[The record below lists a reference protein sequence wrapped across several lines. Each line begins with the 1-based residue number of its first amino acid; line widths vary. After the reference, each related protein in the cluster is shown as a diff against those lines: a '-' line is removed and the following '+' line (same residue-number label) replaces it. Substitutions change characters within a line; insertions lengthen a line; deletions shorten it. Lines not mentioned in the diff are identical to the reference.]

1 MRPSTDK
8 EKEAKRVLAKLE
20 RGEDERLVVKVSQ
33 RTRWGVKAAASARR
47 MTVKA
52 FLLSLA
58 KGAGADIDPADLGA
72 EE

>member
-1 MRPSTDK
+1 MRPSSSK
-8 EKEAKRVLAKLE
+8 QAARVLEKLE

-52 FLLSLA
+52 FLLTLA
-58 KGAGADIDPADLGA
+58 KQAGADVDPADLGA
-72 EE
+72 QE